1 MYEICVRGRLSDR
14 LECAL
19 EGMQLKA
26 GRAETVFI
34 GEIRDQSQLYG
45 LLDRVRDLGL
55 ELIGVQPSIA
65 RHPA

>member
-1 MYEICVRGRLSDR
+1 MYEICVRGRLSER
-14 LECAL
+14 LEYAL
-19 EGMQLKA
+19 EGMQLEA

-55 ELIGVQPSIA
+55 ELIGVQPSI

>member
-45 LLDRVRDLGL
+45 LWTGCVISALSSLAYNH
-55 ELIGVQPSIA
+55 Q
-65 RHPA
+65 

>member
-1 MYEICVRGRLSDR
+1 MYEIRVRGRLSER

-19 EGMQLKA
+19 EGMQLEA

-55 ELIGVQPSIA
+55 ELIGVQPSI